1 MIVPMFPLQSA
12 LLPGESLPLRIFEPR
27 YARLVQ
33 DCLGAAEPEFGVVLI
48 SRGSEVGGDDV
59 RNDVGAL
66 ARIVHHV
73 DLGDGQYELLAQ
85 VGDRLRVRSW
95 LPDDPY
101 PRAQV
106 TRWPDEPGLGPD
118 EPGLGPDEP
127 GLGPDELVLGPDEL
141 VLGPDELVLGPDEL
155 VLGPDDDRIGQVV
168 DAILALYQRI
178 ARARGGQ
185 LRPDFL
191 AVDPGTA
198 ADPGRHLYA
207 LAARVP
213 MGQADRYAVLAAP
226 TLVARVDVLL
236 DAIATVTAMVE
247 FQLSAD

>member
-118 EPGLGPDEP
+118 E
-127 GLGPDELVLGPDEL
+127 
-141 VLGPDELVLGPDEL
+141 L

-185 LRPDFL
+185 LRPDVL

-226 TLVARVDVLL
+226 TLAARVDVLL

>member
-48 SRGSEVGGDDV
+48 SRGSEVGGDDA
-59 RNDVGAL
+59 RSDVGAL

-101 PRAQV
+101 
-106 TRWPDEPGLGPD
+106 
-118 EPGLGPDEP
+118 
-127 GLGPDELVLGPDEL
+127 
-141 VLGPDELVLGPDEL
+141 
-155 VLGPDDDRIGQVV
+155 
-168 DAILALYQRI
+168 QRM

-185 LRPDFL
+185 LRPDLL
-191 AVDPGTA
+191 AVDPETA

-226 TLVARVDVLL
+226 TLAARVDVLL